1 MEEFI
6 LEIDIWIKAGMMD
19 SALKEL
25 IIKRFEQIILSENLT
40 KTQPNDVLYLTKKQ
54 PNEN

>member
-6 LEIDIWIKAGMMD
+6 LEIDTWIKAGMMD

-25 IIKRFEQIILSENLT
+25 IVKRFEQIILSENLT
-40 KTQPNDVLYLTKKQ
+40 KKQ
-54 PNEN
+54 PNN

>member
-40 KTQPNDVLYLTKKQ
+40 KKQPNDVLYLTKKQ
-54 PNEN
+54 SNEN